1 MVGFPK
7 YESYKD
13 SGVEWLG
20 EIPSHWQKWKISHLF
35 ALGRGRVID
44 KGQLVE
50 DGKYPVYSSQT
61 KEHGIFGYLD
71 NYDFD
76 GEYITWTTDGA
87 NAGTVYYHEGKFNC
101 TNVCGTLKPNKN
113 NFLSKFVAYALN
125 IYTPSFVR
133 HDINPKLMN
142 DVMSKI
148 QIFIPTLK
156 EQNRIVEF
164 LDRKTSEIDQAIAQ
178 KQRLIELLQEQ
189 KAILINQAV
198 TKGLDPNVPM
208 CDRGIEWL
216 GEIPSHWTIGKLKF
230 FLKSIDYGLSES
242 ALSDGDYKYLNMGH
256 IQNKKVLVENPG
268 YLTSI
273 TDNLLLETN
282 DILFNRTNS
291 FDLVGK
297 SGIFKGKRTDK
308 VTFAS
313 YLVRLR
319 PVKSVVP
326 DWLNY
331 LLNDVSFLSYIRSL
345 ALRSLNQANL
355 NPNRLSAVHVPV
367 PPTEEQIKIA
377 GFISNLEKEINKQ
390 IAIAQRTIE
399 LYEELKKTYISQAV
413 TGKIKV

>member
-20 EIPSHWQKWKISHLF
+20 EIPSSWNIKRLKF
-35 ALGRGRVID
+35 LGNIKTGEKDTVNSID
-44 KGQLVE
+44 
-50 DGKYPVYSSQT
+50 DGKYPFFVRSQT
-61 KEHGIFGYLD
+61 VERIDTYSHEEEAVLTAG
-71 NYDFD
+71 D
-76 GEYITWTTDGA
+76 GGVGKVFHYI
-87 NAGTVYYHEGKFNC
+87 NGKFDYHQR
-101 TNVCGTLKPNKN
+101 VYKV
-113 NFLSKFVAYALN
+113 SKFREIIGKYLFYYMKSFLYEEVIKLSAKTTVDSLRLPMFLN
-125 IYTPSFVR
+125 FPIIYGEIEV
-133 HDINPKLMN
+133 
-142 DVMSKI
+142 
-148 QIFIPTLK
+148 Q
-156 EQNRIVEF
+156 QRIVEF

-242 ALSDGDYKYLNMGH
+242 ALSDGDYRYLNMGH
-256 IQNKKVLVENPG
+256 IQNKKVLVKNTG
-268 YLTSI
+268 YLNSI

-297 SGIFKGKRTDK
+297 SGIFKGVRTDK

-319 PVKSVVP
+319 PVESVVP

-331 LLNDVSFLSYIRSL
+331 LLNEVSFLSYIRSL

-355 NPNRLSAVHVPV
+355 NPNRLSAVHVAV
-367 PPTEEQIKIA
+367 PPTEEQIKISE
-377 GFISNLEKEINKQ
+377 FISNMENEINKQ
-390 IAIAQRTIE
+390 TAIAQRSIE
-399 LYEELKKTYISQAV
+399 LYEELKKTYISNVV